1 MLKQTLR
8 RHLEKTCSHN
18 DLCQWFDPLRLEE
31 SQGGNG
37 LVVHFPH
44 KFFGQW
50 FLAAHQEH
58 FEQCLKD
65 CLGKNPPVTYVDR
78 LLQNTAHPLPVSPKR
93 KPEAKEAVSGGR
105 VYSFADF
112 IPGKKNFFPVETMRR
127 IASGQEPLG
136 KFNPLVLWGES
147 GSGKTHL
154 LRALA
159 GELTA
164 FNRALVF
171 FCTPEELKTHY
182 DITKNQRRAR
192 QRILAHNMFVV
203 DDLQKIYNM
212 EALQDELAL
221 LFDAMHESG
230 KQLVFAG
237 LHKPGEAEKLNP
249 RLRSRLEEGLC
260 LAIKEADLEV
270 RTQYITKQCAD
281 CGLLLN
287 KNQILTLAA
296 RFEGLRQLGGIIKR
310 LAAYSSLTQR
320 ELLDSDFE
328 SMVRHAG
335 GKTLPEVTSSQII
348 NLTASHLDLS
358 PADILGSRRAQEVVT
373 ARQIAMFLCRELLN
387 SSYPELGK
395 VFGGKDHSTI
405 MYAVKKIKEI
415 QKVDQNMHKL
425 LTELRNKCLETDV

>member
-1 MLKQTLR
+1 MLKQTIR
-8 RHLEKTCSHN
+8 RHLEKTCSHR
-18 DLCQWFDPLRLEE
+18 DLCQWFDPLRLEK
-31 SQGGNG
+31 QQNDQG

-50 FLAAHQEH
+50 FMVAHQRD
-58 FEQCLKD
+58 FEQSLKD
-65 CLGKNPPVTYVDR
+65 CLGEDLLVKYSACQQQNQIPTAPVERRKKVESKD
-78 LLQNTAHPLPVSPKR
+78 PVAAGKT
-93 KPEAKEAVSGGR
+93 
-105 VYSFADF
+105 YSFADF
-112 IPGKKNFFPVETMRR
+112 IPGEKNFFPVETMRR
-127 IASGQEPLG
+127 IASGEEPLG

-147 GSGKTHL
+147 SSGKTHL

-159 GELTA
+159 NELITS
-164 FNRALVF
+164 NRASVF

-192 QRILAHNMFVV
+192 QRILAHNVLIV

-212 EALQDELAL
+212 EILQDELVL
-221 LFDAMHESG
+221 LFDALHEDNR
-230 KQLVFAG
+230 QLVFAG
-237 LHKPGEAEKLNP
+237 LHKPGEAEDLNP
-249 RLRSRLEEGLC
+249 RLRSRLEGGLC

-270 RTQYITKQCAD
+270 RTQYITSRCAEID
-281 CGLLLN
+281 LILS
-287 KNQILTLAA
+287 KNQILTLAT

-320 ELLDSDFE
+320 ELLESDFE

-348 NLTASHLDLS
+348 NLTANYLDLS
-358 PADILGSRRAQEVVT
+358 PADILSDKRRQEIVL

-395 VFGGKDHSTI
+395 IFGGKDHSTI
-405 MYAVKKIKEI
+405 MYSVKKIKEI
-415 QKVDQNMHKL
+415 QKHNQDMHKL
-425 LTELRNKCLETDV
+425 LTELKKKCLEMDA

>member
-37 LVVHFPH
+37 LVVHVPL